1 MAIAYK
7 GIFFAYAPD
16 ANNDFVVFANV
27 DFILMSSRLDWHF
40 WTMRPQSDA
49 PRRVLK
55 QNLQCTTDRI
65 DLLPITTRN
74 LSATA
79 QHLEMEGEEPQS
91 FVMTTLNLPER
102 QWMIVS
108 LPPATPATLSA
119 LRTLLN
125 AGLSLLLI
133 LVGLLKQ
140 ARQVE
145 RLAQQEWA
153 RCLRLC
159 HMN

>member
-1 MAIAYK
+1 M
-7 GIFFAYAPD
+7 D
-16 ANNDFVVFANV
+16 DC
-27 DFILMSSRLDWHF
+27 ILAARHTCD
-40 WTMRPQSDA
+40 
-49 PRRVLK
+49 
-55 QNLQCTTDRI
+55 
-65 DLLPITTRN
+65 
-74 LSATA
+74 
-79 QHLEMEGEEPQS
+79 
-91 FVMTTLNLPER
+91 
-102 QWMIVS
+102 
-108 LPPATPATLSA
+108 
-119 LRTLLN
+119 